1 MCLAEAG
8 CVSRKT
14 SSTARTGA
22 GRTRRASG
30 SMLRGLA
37 GVLWAGGALAGA
49 GVQQGDPRTAELG
62 CEAGAQLSPL
72 HAQGPLVGVRD
83 PRDWAGPQES
93 SQLPMASR
101 VVCTQA

>member
-30 SMLRGLA
+30 STLRGLA
-37 GVLWAGGALAGA
+37 GVLWARGALGGSSAEERGDGA
-49 GVQQGDPRTAELG
+49 P
-62 CEAGAQLSPL
+62 
-72 HAQGPLVGVRD
+72 VRLQD
-83 PRDWAGPQES
+83 EE
-93 SQLPMASR
+93 
-101 VVCTQA
+101 